1 MKTSTSLAVAAA
13 LSVGAAYWI
22 CEESQDDDD
31 PAPFMPT

>member
-22 CEESQDDDD
+22 YEDSQDDDD
-31 PAPFMPT
+31 PAPFVPA